1 MTDSH
6 NRLLFSSFLSCLGVG
21 CLIWITACATVSN
34 QTSWIQVGK
43 TTKTEVVTR
52 YGEPDLVQRSS
63 DGSVETYRPTA
74 SKHSSPRVEI
84 PTVQPGP
91 LGTTTTTMKPIE
103 PGLGAEDVTTGR
115 HEWIRK
121 EIRLR
126 YDAQGI
132 VQEVLE

>member
-1 MTDSH
+1 MTVSYI
-6 NRLLFSSFLSCLGVG
+6 RLLISVLPFCLGVG
-21 CLIWITACATVSN
+21 CPIWITACATVSE

-43 TTKTEVVTR
+43 TTKAEVVAR
-52 YGEPDLVQRSS
+52 YGEPDLVQRSA
-63 DGSVETYRPTA
+63 DGSVATYRPTA
-74 SKHSSPRVEI
+74 SKRPSPSLQI

-103 PGLGAEDVTTGR
+103 PGLGAEDATTGR

-121 EIRLR
+121 EIRIR
-126 YDAQGI
+126 YDAQDI